1 MAEGSL
7 SVAETSTIVG
17 VKWEDFCVVGRIL
30 LFDNRSL
37 KESPCDSLTST
48 NSDNI
53 HQTRAKRT
61 KSSVDLSSTVKC
73 KSSSRQETHE
83 TVQRR
88 WGK

>member
-48 NSDNI
+48 NS
-53 HQTRAKRT
+53 
-61 KSSVDLSSTVKC
+61 
-73 KSSSRQETHE
+73 
-83 TVQRR
+83 
-88 WGK
+88 